1 MEKEVNQVAQQWFH
15 NHFGNIVI
23 HELFD
28 KISKKNFP
36 TWLASSHPNHLIP
49 SFGWTI
55 KFYLGLAILDDLAA
69 CKSCNQIITRFC
81 ASSMDEPMELF
92 L

>member
-36 TWLASSHPNHLIP
+36 T
-49 SFGWTI
+49 
-55 KFYLGLAILDDLAA
+55 
-69 CKSCNQIITRFC
+69 C
-81 ASSMDEPMELF
+81 
-92 L
+92 

>member
-28 KISKKNFP
+28 KISRKNFP
-36 TWLASSHPNHLIP
+36 TLLASLHP
-49 SFGWTI
+49 T
-55 KFYLGLAILDDLAA
+55 
-69 CKSCNQIITRFC
+69 TRFPHL
-81 ASSMDEPMELF
+81 DGQ
-92 L
+92 